1 MRDTDAQLVELA
13 RGGDPDAFERLVRR
27 HLRAAYLVALA
38 AIGEVA
44 DAEDICQDAFIIA
57 LERLD
62 DCRYPDRFLAWLL
75 RIVRNQAHSLRRRQ
89 RVRRALPLEGAN
101 AEVDRRADPARDAAR
116 AEIRDRL
123 LRELEELSEVQ
134 REVLLLH
141 DLEGWKHREIAEQL
155 GIPEGTVRA
164 HLSYARRNM
173 RERLGYVYC
182 ED

>member
-13 RGGDPDAFERLVRR
+13 RGGDSDAFERLVRR

-101 AEVDRRADPARDAAR
+101 AEADRRADPARDAAR
-116 AEIRDRL
+116 AE
-123 LRELEELSEVQ
+123 
-134 REVLLLH
+134 
-141 DLEGWKHREIAEQL
+141 
-155 GIPEGTVRA
+155 
-164 HLSYARRNM
+164 
-173 RERLGYVYC
+173 
-182 ED
+182 